1 MDHMTRLALLRG
13 RFEHYGEFLCSY
25 CFVCKFSFCEYIINM
40 TTQHMTVYILVL
52 ILRICMYVCIKI
64 NIYIVMVVFG
74 LFSTIRYHVIVSA
87 KLSIHNFIIIFE
99 LIQLND

>member
-1 MDHMTRLALLRG
+1 
-13 RFEHYGEFLCSY
+13 
-25 CFVCKFSFCEYIINM
+25 
-40 TTQHMTVYILVL
+40 MTVYILVL